1 MEEILGKQP
10 PQLFGIP
17 LKKKSGLLIVWKIL
31 EPVYLFSLLMFSV
44 ACQQFFICMYFY
56 YHTYATICPK
66 YSLKVLLVVLQNL
79 GSSNCYFQG
88 GFSNLFNQNRIW
100 GAYGAPCSCFGYA
113 GCLNTRIVI
122 KEQIVIV
129 CSFKMFM
136 AYLMVVSKQLAGLS
150 KNRTD
155 AGPGERI

>member
-1 MEEILGKQP
+1 MASQTYSIKIAFGAPTVPHAHALGK
-10 PQLFGIP
+10 
-17 LKKKSGLLIVWKIL
+17 
-31 EPVYLFSLLMFSV
+31 
-44 ACQQFFICMYFY
+44 
-56 YHTYATICPK
+56 
-66 YSLKVLLVVLQNL
+66 
-79 GSSNCYFQG
+79 
-88 GFSNLFNQNRIW
+88 
-100 GAYGAPCSCFGYA
+100 YA

>member
-66 YSLKVLLVVLQNL
+66 YSLKVLRL
-79 GSSNCYFQG
+79 G
-88 GFSNLFNQNRIW
+88 
-100 GAYGAPCSCFGYA
+100 
-113 GCLNTRIVI
+113 V
-122 KEQIVIV
+122 
-129 CSFKMFM
+129 
-136 AYLMVVSKQLAGLS
+136 
-150 KNRTD
+150 TD
-155 AGPGERI
+155 AVAKFAQRSDNAHRRQRQQHSQTTVVAGDLGR